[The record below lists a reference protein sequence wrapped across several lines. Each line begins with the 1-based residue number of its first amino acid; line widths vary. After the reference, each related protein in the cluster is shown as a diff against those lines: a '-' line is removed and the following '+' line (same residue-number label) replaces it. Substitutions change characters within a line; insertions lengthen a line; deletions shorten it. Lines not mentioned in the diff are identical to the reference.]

1 MRELSHHRLAE
12 LLNQAR
18 TGDQKAF
25 DELYRATAPIQ
36 YRKALGMLA
45 RPDLAEE
52 AVQESYLTL
61 VKKWGQLHSPQ
72 ALVAYLNR
80 ATHLNCLAILRRQT
94 RQPELR
100 EDESLAAIPDIDE
113 LVQPEEA
120 AQGRDEQLRLLRA
133 LSALPPDQREAVL
146 LRYCQKLPLTQVAQT
161 MDCSVSTVQRLLK
174 RALSALRGQMG
185 ALPGIFTGPAVAR
198 ALRRLPSSA
207 TAPSNAP
214 PKGLSP
220 GRAAA
225 VLLAVAGMGLGLG
238 AGTAPQ
244 IEWIRGESG
253 WRNTPYPV
261 EVAAAGPVSS
271 AVFTGQD
278 GATHPAQRQ
287 SNGHFFA
294 RLPQNGSYTLTLRS
308 PVGRVVTAQFEVE
321 DLDVTAPL
329 LGKVFRQGGQTA
341 LPLTDEGSGVDW
353 AAVRLVGADKTE
365 YRPAGRE
372 ENILLYALPNGT
384 YTLEARDLAGNATR
398 VQVSVFD

>member
-12 LLNQAR
+12 LLDQAR

-146 LRYCQKLPLTQVAQT
+146 LRYCQKLPLTQVA
-161 MDCSVSTVQRLLK
+161 
-174 RALSALRGQMG
+174 
-185 ALPGIFTGPAVAR
+185 
-198 ALRRLPSSA
+198 
-207 TAPSNAP
+207 
-214 PKGLSP
+214 
-220 GRAAA
+220 
-225 VLLAVAGMGLGLG
+225 
-238 AGTAPQ
+238 
-244 IEWIRGESG
+244 
-253 WRNTPYPV
+253 
-261 EVAAAGPVSS
+261 
-271 AVFTGQD
+271 
-278 GATHPAQRQ
+278 
-287 SNGHFFA
+287 
-294 RLPQNGSYTLTLRS
+294 
-308 PVGRVVTAQFEVE
+308 
-321 DLDVTAPL
+321 
-329 LGKVFRQGGQTA
+329 
-341 LPLTDEGSGVDW
+341 
-353 AAVRLVGADKTE
+353 
-365 YRPAGRE
+365 
-372 ENILLYALPNGT
+372 
-384 YTLEARDLAGNATR
+384 
-398 VQVSVFD
+398 